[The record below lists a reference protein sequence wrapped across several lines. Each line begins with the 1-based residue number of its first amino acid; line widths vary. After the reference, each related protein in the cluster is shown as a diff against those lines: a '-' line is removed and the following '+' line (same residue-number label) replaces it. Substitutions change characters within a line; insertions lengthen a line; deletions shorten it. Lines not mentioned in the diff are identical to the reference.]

1 MPQALFLAFR
11 QIGDPAFR
19 LPLILGVL
27 GAALAVAGLIGLA
40 AWLAGW
46 AAAGGPE
53 WLSWITQAGG
63 AAAGVFL
70 GWWLFLPVALG
81 IAAQFTDSVAGA
93 VERRHYPGLAAPS
106 GASALAQAGYGVW
119 FGVKLLALQ
128 LLLFPLFFIPFL
140 GALLALL
147 ISAHGLGAGLLR
159 EVALR
164 RMNLAHSRIA
174 WQRLRWQGW
183 MLGLA
188 LALMAMVPV
197 LNLFVP
203 IIGIA
208 AAAHLL
214 IRGLGGFDT
223 LSGASTKSGG

>member
-1 MPQALFLAFR
+1 MPQALFLALR
-11 QIGDPAFR
+11 QFGDPAFR
-19 LPLILGVL
+19 RPLILGVL
-27 GAALAVAGLIGLA
+27 GAALAVLGLIWLA

-70 GWWLFLPVALG
+70 SWWLFLPVALG
-81 IAAQFTDSVAGA
+81 IAAQFTDSIAGA
-93 VERRHYPGLAAPS
+93 VERRHYPYLPPPA

-119 FGVKLLALQ
+119 FSVKLLALQ
-128 LLLFPLFFIPFL
+128 ILLLPLFFIPLF

-147 ISAHGLGAGLLR
+147 ISAHALGAGLLR

-183 MLGLA
+183 MLGLL

-197 LNLFVP
+197 VNLLVP

-208 AAAHLL
+208 TAAHLL
-214 IRGLGGFDT
+214 IRGLAGFDKFP
-223 LSGASTKSGG
+223 SASPESGG

>member
-1 MPQALFLAFR
+1 MPQALFLAFG

-19 LPLILGVL
+19 RPLIMGVL
-27 GAALAVAGLIGLA
+27 GAALAVAGLIWLA

-53 WLSWITQAGG
+53 WLAWITQAGG

-93 VERRHYPGLAAPS
+93 VERRHYPGLAAPA
-106 GASALAQAGYGVW
+106 GASVMAQAGFGLW

-128 LLLFPLFFIPFL
+128 ILLLPLFFIPIF
-140 GALLALL
+140 GALIALL
-147 ISAHGLGAGLLR
+147 IAAHALGAGLLR

-174 WQRLRWQGW
+174 WQRLRWQG
-183 MLGLA
+183 
-188 LALMAMVPV
+188 
-197 LNLFVP
+197 
-203 IIGIA
+203 
-208 AAAHLL
+208 
-214 IRGLGGFDT
+214 
-223 LSGASTKSGG
+223 

>member
-1 MPQALFLAFR
+1 MPQALLLALR
-11 QIGDPAFR
+11 QMGDPAFR

-128 LLLFPLFFIPFL
+128 LLLLPLFFIPFL

-188 LALMAMVPV
+188 LALMAIVPV

>member
-11 QIGDPAFR
+11 QMGDPAFR
-19 LPLILGVL
+19 LPLILAVL

-70 GWWLFLPVALG
+70 GWWLFLPIALG
-81 IAAQFTDSVAGA
+81 IASLFTDTIAGA

-106 GASALAQAGYGVW
+106 GASALAQMGHGIW
-119 FGVKLLALQ
+119 FGCKLLMLQ
-128 LLLFPLFFIPFL
+128 ILLLPLFFIPVL

-147 ISAHGLGAGLLR
+147 IAAHGLGAGLLR

-164 RMNLAHSRIA
+164 RMNVAHSRIA

-197 LNLFVP
+197 LNLLVP

-214 IRGLGGFDT
+214 LRGLGNFDT
-223 LSGASTKSGG
+223 LAGASPENGG

>member
-11 QIGDPAFR
+11 QMGDPAFR
-19 LPLILGVL
+19 LPLILGVM
-27 GAALAVAGLIGLA
+27 GAALAVAGLIALA
-40 AWLAGW
+40 AWVAGW

-63 AAAGVFL
+63 ATAGVFL

-81 IAAQFTDSVAGA
+81 IASLFTDSIAGA
-93 VERRHYPGLAAPS
+93 VERRYYPGLAPPS
-106 GASALAQAGYGVW
+106 GTSALAQAGYGLW
-119 FGVKLLALQ
+119 FGAKLLALQ
-128 LLLFPLFFIPFL
+128 ILLLPLFFIPIL
-140 GALLALL
+140 GGLMALL
-147 ISAHGLGAGLLR
+147 IAAHGLGAGLLR

-183 MLGLA
+183 LLGLA

-197 LNLFVP
+197 LNLLVP

-208 AAAHLL
+208 AATHLL
-214 IRGLGGFDT
+214 LRGIRGFHTRL
-223 LSGASTKSGG
+223 GASPENGG

>member
-1 MPQALFLAFR
+1 MPQALLLAFR
-11 QIGDPAFR
+11 QMGDPAFR

-70 GWWLFLPVALG
+70 GWWLFLPMALG
-81 IAAQFTDSVAGA
+81 IASLFTDTIAGA
-93 VERRHYPGLAAPS
+93 VERRHYPGLAPPS
-106 GASALAQAGYGVW
+106 GASALAQMGHGIW

-128 LLLFPLFFIPFL
+128 MLLLPLFFIPIF
-140 GALLALL
+140 GALIALA
-147 ISAHGLGAGLLR
+147 IAAHGLGAGLLR

-183 MLGLA
+183 LLGLV

-197 LNLFVP
+197 LNLLVP

-223 LSGASTKSGG
+223 LAPASTQSGG

>member
-1 MPQALFLAFR
+1 MPQALFLAFG

-19 LPLILGVL
+19 RPLIMGVL
-27 GAALAVAGLIGLA
+27 GAALAVAGLIWLA

-46 AAAGGPE
+46 
-53 WLSWITQAGG
+53 

-93 VERRHYPGLAAPS
+93 VERRHYPALAAPA
-106 GASALAQAGYGVW
+106 GASVMAQAGFGLW

-128 LLLFPLFFIPFL
+128 ILLLPLFFIPIF
-140 GALLALL
+140 GALIALL
-147 ISAHGLGAGLLR
+147 IAAHALGAGLLR

-183 MLGLA
+183 LLGLA

-197 LNLFVP
+197 LNLLVP

-223 LSGASTKSGG
+223 FSGASTETGG

>member
-11 QIGDPAFR
+11 QMGDPAFR
-19 LPLILGVL
+19 RALILGVL

-70 GWWLFLPVALG
+70 GWWLFLPMALG
-81 IAAQFTDSVAGA
+81 IASLFTDSIAGA
-93 VERRHYPGLAAPS
+93 VERRHYPGLAPPS
-106 GASALAQAGYGVW
+106 GASTLAQMGHGLW

-128 LLLFPLFFIPFL
+128 MLLLPLFFIPIF
-140 GALLALL
+140 GALIALV
-147 ISAHGLGAGLLR
+147 IAAHGLGAGLLR

-183 MLGLA
+183 LLGLV

-197 LNLFVP
+197 LNLLVP

-223 LSGASTKSGG
+223 LAPASTQSGG

>member
-1 MPQALFLAFR
+1 MPQALLLAFR

-93 VERRHYPGLAAPS
+93 VERRHYPGLVAPS

-128 LLLFPLFFIPFL
+128 LLLLPLFFIPFL

>member
-11 QIGDPAFR
+11 QLGDPAFR

-27 GAALAVAGLIGLA
+27 GAGLAVLGLIGLA

-93 VERRHYPGLAAPS
+93 VERRHYPGLGAPA
-106 GASALAQAGYGVW
+106 GASVMAQAGSGLW

-128 LLLFPLFFIPFL
+128 ILLLPLFFIPIF
-140 GALLALL
+140 GALIALL
-147 ISAHGLGAGLLR
+147 IAAHALGAGLLR
-159 EVALR
+159 EVSLR

-183 MLGLA
+183 LLGLA
-188 LALMAMVPV
+188 LALMAMVPL
-197 LNLFVP
+197 LNLLVP

-208 AAAHLL
+208 AATHLL
-214 IRGLGGFDT
+214 IRGLSGFDRFP
-223 LSGASTKSGG
+223 SASPENRG

>member
-11 QIGDPAFR
+11 QLGDPAFR

-81 IAAQFTDSVAGA
+81 IASLFTDTIAGA
-93 VERRHYPGLAAPS
+93 VERRHYPGLPAPT
-106 GASALAQAGYGVW
+106 GASVLMQAGYGVW
-119 FGVKLLALQ
+119 FGAKLLLLQ
-128 LLLFPLFFIPFL
+128 MLLLPLFFIPVL

-147 ISAHGLGAGLLR
+147 IAAHGLGAGLLR

-183 MLGLA
+183 LLGLA
-188 LALMAMVPV
+188 LALMAMVPL

-208 AAAHLL
+208 SATHLL
-214 IRGLGGFDT
+214 LRGLGGFDT
-223 LSGASTKSGG
+223 LPRPSR

>member
-11 QIGDPAFR
+11 QMGDPAFR
-19 LPLILGVL
+19 RPLILGVL
-27 GAALAVAGLIGLA
+27 GAALAVAGLIALA

-46 AAAGGPE
+46 AASGGPE

-93 VERRHYPGLAAPS
+93 VERRHYPGLAVPA
-106 GASALAQAGYGVW
+106 GASLLAQAGFGLW

-128 LLLFPLFFIPFL
+128 ILLLPLFFVPIF
-140 GALLALL
+140 GALIALL
-147 ISAHGLGAGLLR
+147 IAAHALGAGLLR

-164 RMNLAHSRIA
+164 RLNLAHSRIA
-174 WQRLRWQGW
+174 WRRLRWQGW
-183 MLGLA
+183 WLGLA

-197 LNLFVP
+197 LNLLVP

-208 AAAHLL
+208 AATHLL
-214 IRGLGGFDT
+214 VRGLGAFHR
-223 LSGASTKSGG
+223 LAGAATENGG

>member
-1 MPQALFLAFR
+1 MPQALFLAF
-11 QIGDPAFR
+11 QQLGDPAFR
-19 LPLILGVL
+19 RPLIMGVL
-27 GAALAVAGLIGLA
+27 GAALAVLGLIWLA
-40 AWLAGW
+40 AWLGAW
-46 AAAGGPE
+46 AASGGPE
-53 WLSWITQAGG
+53 WLAWITQAGG

-93 VERRHYPGLAAPS
+93 VERRHYPGLTEPA
-106 GASALAQAGYGVW
+106 GASVLAQASHGVW

-128 LLLFPLFFIPFL
+128 ILLLPLFFIPIF
-140 GALLALL
+140 GALIALL
-147 ISAHGLGAGLLR
+147 IAAHALGAGLLR

-183 MLGLA
+183 MLGLV

-197 LNLFVP
+197 VNLLVP

-208 AAAHLL
+208 TAAHLL
-214 IRGLGGFDT
+214 IRGFEEFPSASSENGG
-223 LSGASTKSGG
+223 

>member
-11 QIGDPAFR
+11 QLGDPAFR
-19 LPLILGVL
+19 LPLILGVM

-70 GWWLFLPVALG
+70 GWWLFLPAALG
-81 IAAQFTDSVAGA
+81 IASLFTDSIAGA
-93 VERRHYPGLAAPS
+93 VERRYYPSLAPAA
-106 GASALAQAGYGVW
+106 GASALAQLGHGLW

-128 LLLFPLFFIPFL
+128 MLLLPLFFIPML
-140 GALLALL
+140 GALIALV

-183 MLGLA
+183 MLGLT
-188 LALMAMVPV
+188 LALMAMVPL
-197 LNLFVP
+197 LNLLVP
-203 IIGIA
+203 IIGVA

-214 IRGLGGFDT
+214 VRGLGGFNR
-223 LSGASTKSGG
+223 LSRASAKNGG

>member
-19 LPLILGVL
+19 LPLILAVL

-53 WLSWITQAGG
+53 WLAWITQAGG

-70 GWWLFLPVALG
+70 GWWLFLPIALG
-81 IAAQFTDSVAGA
+81 IASLFTDSIAGA

-106 GASALAQAGYGVW
+106 GASALAQMGHGIW
-119 FGVKLLALQ
+119 FGCKLLLLQ
-128 LLLFPLFFIPFL
+128 ILLLPLFFIPIF

-147 ISAHGLGAGLLR
+147 IAAHGLGAGLLR

-183 MLGLA
+183 VLGLA

-197 LNLFVP
+197 LNLLMP

-208 AAAHLL
+208 AAAHYL
-214 IRGLGGFDT
+214 IRGLGNFDT
-223 LSGASTKSGG
+223 LAGASPENGG

>member
-1 MPQALFLAFR
+1 MPQALLLALR
-11 QIGDPAFR
+11 QMGDPAFR

-119 FGVKLLALQ
+119 FG
-128 LLLFPLFFIPFL
+128 
-140 GALLALL
+140 
-147 ISAHGLGAGLLR
+147 
-159 EVALR
+159 
-164 RMNLAHSRIA
+164 
-174 WQRLRWQGW
+174 
-183 MLGLA
+183 
-188 LALMAMVPV
+188 
-197 LNLFVP
+197 
-203 IIGIA
+203 
-208 AAAHLL
+208 
-214 IRGLGGFDT
+214 
-223 LSGASTKSGG
+223 

>member
-1 MPQALFLAFR
+1 MPQALLLALR
-11 QIGDPAFR
+11 QMGDPAFR

-128 LLLFPLFFIPFL
+128 LLLLPLFFIPFL

>member
-11 QIGDPAFR
+11 QMGDPAFR
-19 LPLILGVL
+19 LPLILAVL
-27 GAALAVAGLIGLA
+27 GAALAVTGLIGLA

-53 WLSWITQAGG
+53 WLAWITQAGG

-70 GWWLFLPVALG
+70 GWWLFLPIALG
-81 IAAQFTDSVAGA
+81 IASLFTDTIAGA

-106 GASALAQAGYGVW
+106 GASALAQMGHGIW
-119 FGVKLLALQ
+119 FGCKLLMLQ
-128 LLLFPLFFIPFL
+128 ILLLPLFFIPVL

-147 ISAHGLGAGLLR
+147 IAAHGLGAGLLR

-183 MLGLA
+183 VLGLA

-197 LNLFVP
+197 LNLLVP

-214 IRGLGGFDT
+214 LRGLGHFDT
-223 LSGASTKSGG
+223 LAGTSPENGG

>member
-11 QIGDPAFR
+11 QMGDPAFR
-19 LPLILGVL
+19 LPLILAVL

-40 AWLAGW
+40 ASLAGW
-46 AAAGGPE
+46 AAAGGPD

-93 VERRHYPGLAAPS
+93 VERRHYPHLPQPN
-106 GASALAQAGYGVW
+106 GASVLTQAGHGVW

-128 LLLFPLFFIPFL
+128 ILLLPLFFIPII
-140 GALLALL
+140 GALIALL
-147 ISAHGLGAGLLR
+147 IAAHALGAGLLR
-159 EVALR
+159 EVSLR

-183 MLGLA
+183 LLGLA
-188 LALMAMVPV
+188 LALMAMVPG
-197 LNLFVP
+197 LNLLMP

-208 AAAHLL
+208 AATHLL
-214 IRGLGGFDT
+214 IRGLSSFDRFP
-223 LSGASTKSGG
+223 SASPENRG

>member
-1 MPQALFLAFR
+1 M
-11 QIGDPAFR
+11 GDPAFR

-70 GWWLFLPVALG
+70 GWWLFLPMALG
-81 IAAQFTDSVAGA
+81 IASLFTDTIAGA
-93 VERRHYPGLAAPS
+93 VERRHYPGIAAPS
-106 GASALAQAGYGVW
+106 GASALAQMGHGIW

-128 LLLFPLFFIPFL
+128 MLLLPLFFIPIF
-140 GALLALL
+140 GALIALV
-147 ISAHGLGAGLLR
+147 IAAHGLGAGLLR

-183 MLGLA
+183 LLGLV

-197 LNLFVP
+197 LNLLVP

-223 LSGASTKSGG
+223 LAPASTQSGG

>member
-11 QIGDPAFR
+11 QMGDPAFR

-46 AAAGGPE
+46 AATGGPE

-81 IAAQFTDSVAGA
+81 TASLFTDTIAGA
-93 VERRHYPGLAAPS
+93 VERRHYPGIAAPS
-106 GASALAQAGYGVW
+106 GASALAQMGHGIW

-128 LLLFPLFFIPFL
+128 MLLLPLFFIPIF
-140 GALLALL
+140 GALIALV
-147 ISAHGLGAGLLR
+147 IAAHGLGAGLLR

-183 MLGLA
+183 LLGIV

-197 LNLFVP
+197 LNLLVP

-214 IRGLGGFDT
+214 IRGLGGFDAIANQ
-223 LSGASTKSGG
+223 SSENRG

>member
-19 LPLILGVL
+19 RPLFLAVL
-27 GAALAVAGLIGLA
+27 GAALAVAGLIWLA

-53 WLSWITQAGG
+53 WLAWITQAGG

-70 GWWLFLPVALG
+70 GWWLFLPIALG
-81 IAAQFTDSVAGA
+81 IASLFTDTIAGA

-106 GASALAQAGYGVW
+106 GASALAQMGHGIW
-119 FGVKLLALQ
+119 FGCKLLLLQ
-128 LLLFPLFFIPFL
+128 ILLLPLFFIPIF

-147 ISAHGLGAGLLR
+147 IAAHGLGAGLLR

-164 RMNLAHSRIA
+164 RMNVAHSRIA

-197 LNLFVP
+197 LNLLVP

-214 IRGLGGFDT
+214 LRGLGHFDT
-223 LSGASTKSGG
+223 LAGTSPENGG

>member
-1 MPQALFLAFR
+1 MPQALLLALR
-11 QIGDPAFR
+11 QMGDPAFR
-19 LPLILGVL
+19 LPLILGVI
-27 GAALAVAGLIGLA
+27 GASLAVAGLIGLA

-128 LLLFPLFFIPFL
+128 LLLLPLFFIPFL

>member
-11 QIGDPAFR
+11 QFGDPAFR
-19 LPLILGVL
+19 RPLILGML
-27 GAALAVAGLIGLA
+27 GAALAVLGLIGLA

-46 AAAGGPE
+46 AASGGPE

-81 IAAQFTDSVAGA
+81 IAAQFTDSIAGA
-93 VERRHYPGLAAPS
+93 VERRHYPHLPPPA

-128 LLLFPLFFIPFL
+128 ILLLPLFFIPL
-140 GALLALL
+140 IGALAALL
-147 ISAHGLGAGLLR
+147 IAAHGLGAGLLR

-164 RMNLAHSRIA
+164 RMNMAHSRLA

-183 MLGLA
+183 WLGIVLA
-188 LALMAMVPV
+188 VMAMVPL
-197 LNLFVP
+197 LNLLVP
-203 IIGIA
+203 VLGIA
-208 AAAHLL
+208 AAVHLL
-214 IRGLGGFDT
+214 MRGMPGLPRMEE
-223 LSGASTKSGG
+223 

>member
-11 QIGDPAFR
+11 QLGDPAFR
-19 LPLILGVL
+19 RPLILGVL
-27 GAALAVAGLIGLA
+27 GAALAVAGLIWLA

-93 VERRHYPGLAAPS
+93 VERHHYPGLAAPA
-106 GASALAQAGYGVW
+106 GASVLAQAGFGLW
-119 FGVKLLALQ
+119 FGAKLLALQ
-128 LLLFPLFFIPFL
+128 ILLLPLFFIPIF
-140 GALLALL
+140 GALIALL
-147 ISAHGLGAGLLR
+147 IAAHALGPGLLR

-164 RMNLAHSRIA
+164 RLNLAHSRIA

-183 MLGLA
+183 SLGLA
-188 LALMAMVPV
+188 LALMAMVPL
-197 LNLFVP
+197 LNLLVP

-208 AAAHLL
+208 AATHLL
-214 IRGLGGFDT
+214 LRGLGAFDT
-223 LSGASTKSGG
+223 LARQPTENGG

>member
-1 MPQALFLAFR
+1 MPQALLLAFR
-11 QIGDPAFR
+11 QMGDVAFR

-128 LLLFPLFFIPFL
+128 LLLLPLFFIPFL

>member
-1 MPQALFLAFR
+1 MPQALLLAFR
-11 QIGDPAFR
+11 QMGDPAFR

-70 GWWLFLPVALG
+70 GWWLFLPMALG
-81 IAAQFTDSVAGA
+81 IASLFTDTIAGA
-93 VERRHYPGLAAPS
+93 VERRHYPGIAAPS
-106 GASALAQAGYGVW
+106 GASALAQMGHGIW

-128 LLLFPLFFIPFL
+128 MLLLPLFFIPIF
-140 GALLALL
+140 GALIALV
-147 ISAHGLGAGLLR
+147 IAAHGLGAGLLR

-183 MLGLA
+183 LLGLV

-197 LNLFVP
+197 LNLLVP

-223 LSGASTKSGG
+223 LAPASTQSGG

>member
-11 QIGDPAFR
+11 QMGDPAFR
-19 LPLILGVL
+19 RPLIMGVL
-27 GAALAVAGLIGLA
+27 GAALSVAGLIWLA

-53 WLSWITQAGG
+53 WLAWITQAGG

-70 GWWLFLPVALG
+70 GWWLFLPIALG
-81 IAAQFTDSVAGA
+81 IASLFTDTIAGA

-106 GASALAQAGYGVW
+106 GASALAQMGHGIW
-119 FGVKLLALQ
+119 FGCKLLLLQ
-128 LLLFPLFFIPFL
+128 ILLLPLFFIPIF

-147 ISAHGLGAGLLR
+147 IAAHGLGAGLLR

-164 RMNLAHSRIA
+164 RMNVAHSRIA

-197 LNLFVP
+197 LNLLVP

-214 IRGLGGFDT
+214 LRGLGNFDT
-223 LSGASTKSGG
+223 LAGASPENGG

>member
-11 QIGDPAFR
+11 QLGDPAFR
-19 LPLILGVL
+19 RPLIMGVL
-27 GAALAVAGLIGLA
+27 GAALAVLGLIGLA
-40 AWLAGW
+40 AWLGAW

-93 VERRHYPGLAAPS
+93 VERRHYPALAAPA
-106 GASALAQAGYGVW
+106 GASVMAQAGFGLW

-128 LLLFPLFFIPFL
+128 ILLLPLFFIPIF
-140 GALLALL
+140 GALIALL
-147 ISAHGLGAGLLR
+147 IAAHALGAGLLR
-159 EVALR
+159 EVSLR

-183 MLGLA
+183 LLGLA
-188 LALMAMVPV
+188 LALMAMVPG
-197 LNLFVP
+197 LNFLMP

-208 AAAHLL
+208 AATHLL
-214 IRGLGGFDT
+214 IRGLSGFDRFP
-223 LSGASTKSGG
+223 SASPENGG

>member
-11 QIGDPAFR
+11 QLGDPAFR

-81 IAAQFTDSVAGA
+81 IASLFTDTIAGA
-93 VERRHYPGLAAPS
+93 VERRHYPGLPAPT
-106 GASALAQAGYGVW
+106 GASVLMQAGYGVW
-119 FGVKLLALQ
+119 FGAKLLLLQ
-128 LLLFPLFFIPFL
+128 MLLLPLFFIPVL

-147 ISAHGLGAGLLR
+147 IAAHGLGAGLLR

-183 MLGLA
+183 LLGLA
-188 LALMAMVPV
+188 LALMATVPL

-208 AAAHLL
+208 SATHLL
-214 IRGLGGFDT
+214 LRGLGGFDT
-223 LSGASTKSGG
+223 LTRPSR

>member
-1 MPQALFLAFR
+1 MPQALLLAFR
-11 QIGDPAFR
+11 QMGDPAFR
-19 LPLILGVL
+19 LPLILGVI

-70 GWWLFLPVALG
+70 GWWLFLPVPLC
-81 IAAQFTDSVAGA
+81 ITTQFTDSLSGA
-93 VERRHYPGLAAPS
+93 VERRHCPGLAAPS

-128 LLLFPLFFIPFL
+128 MLLLPLFFIPFL

>member
-1 MPQALFLAFR
+1 MLQALFLAFR

-19 LPLILGVL
+19 LPLILAVL

-70 GWWLFLPVALG
+70 GWWLFLPIALG
-81 IAAQFTDSVAGA
+81 IASLFTDTIAGA

-106 GASALAQAGYGVW
+106 GASALAQMGHGIW
-119 FGVKLLALQ
+119 FGCKLLLLQ
-128 LLLFPLFFIPFL
+128 ILLLPLFFIPIF

-147 ISAHGLGAGLLR
+147 IAAHGLGAGLLR

-164 RMNLAHSRIA
+164 RMNVAHSRIA

-197 LNLFVP
+197 LNLLVP

-214 IRGLGGFDT
+214 LRGLGNFDT
-223 LSGASTKSGG
+223 LAGTSPENGG